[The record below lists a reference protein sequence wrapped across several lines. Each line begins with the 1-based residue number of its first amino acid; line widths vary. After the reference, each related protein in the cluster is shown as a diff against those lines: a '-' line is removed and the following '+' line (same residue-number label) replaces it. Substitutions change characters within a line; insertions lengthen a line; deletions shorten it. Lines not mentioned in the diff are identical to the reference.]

1 MTDSLFP
8 EPDAVSEPLASVADP
23 VSAEPDAPEVSPDV
37 TTEVS
42 PAEATEDIAA
52 EHLAVA
58 EVPAT
63 NECRDPHHDQRRD
76 EYWFAT

>member
-8 EPDAVSEPLASVADP
+8 EPDAFSEPLASVADPVSAEP

-42 PAEATEDIAA
+42 PDVATEVSPAEATED
-52 EHLAVA
+52 
-58 EVPAT
+58 
-63 NECRDPHHDQRRD
+63 
-76 EYWFAT
+76 